1 MNRKETL
8 AIMSVLKAA
17 YPAYYR
23 DMTCKE
29 AENVIALW
37 QEMFKDDTPEVVAL
51 AVKEFIANDKK
62 GFPPH
67 IGAIK
72 EAIRKVT
79 TPAQMTEGEAWSLV
93 YHAIS
98 NGTYDSKKEFAAL
111 PPMLQRIVG
120 SPDQLKEWAAMDVD
134 TVSSVVASNFKR
146 SYRATAEAE
155 RETVSLPKDVQRGM
169 QKIAAS
175 MLMPS

>member
-8 AIMSVLKAA
+8 TILAVLKAA
-17 YPAYYR
+17 YPAFYR
-23 DMTCKE
+23 DMTRAD
-29 AENVIALW
+29 AESVVSLW
-37 QEMFKDDTPEVVAL
+37 QEMFKDDTAEVVAL

-62 GFPPH
+62 GYPPH

-93 YHAIS
+93 YHAIT

-146 SYRATAEAE
+146 SYRATAAAE
-155 RETVSLPKDVQRGM
+155 RETASLPKDVQQAMR
-169 QKIAAS
+169 KITAS